1 MDSTTPSSS
10 PTISKRCSEVKNSL
24 EGLLAAVDKEPRDG
38 FSITKD
44 DIGDQLDR
52 FLLWAGNLGALRNP
66 KSKLSLDQRL
76 SSAPEVREQILRQFA
91 DIEEAIDDRES
102 VPAVVFAVVSN
113 NVPKSGPSYLVN
125 VQTAR

>member
-1 MDSTTPSSS
+1 MDLTTPSSS
-10 PTISKRCSEVKNSL
+10 PTISKRCSDVKNSL
-24 EGLLAAVDKEPRDG
+24 EDLLAAVGKEPRDG

-52 FLLWAGNLGALRNP
+52 FLLWAGNLCALRNP

-91 DIEEAIDDRES
+91 DIEEAVDDRES
-102 VPAVVFAVVSN
+102 VPAVVSAVVSDN
-113 NVPKSGPSYLVN
+113 IPKSGPSYLVN